1 MRISSLILLL
11 FCLFS
16 CKDPENTPM
25 LISGRIID
33 STNGS
38 PLSKFFFK
46 INYSQEGRSGV
57 MGNIDFEATHDLKTN
72 ASGYFQHEFEMS
84 PGTEYV
90 LSNYLYDT
98 IYSGTQNGSLGDIL
112 FAP

>member
-1 MRISSLILLL
+1 MRISTFILLL

-33 STNGS
+33 STNSS
-38 PLSKFFFK
+38 PLSKYLFQ
-46 INYSQEGRSGV
+46 INYSQKGRSGV
-57 MGNIDFEATHDLKTN
+57 MGNIDFGATHDLKTN
-72 ASGYFQHEFEMS
+72 SSGYFQYEFEMS

-90 LSNYLYDT
+90 LSNYHYDT
-98 IYSGTQNGSLGDIL
+98 IYRGTLNGSLGDIL